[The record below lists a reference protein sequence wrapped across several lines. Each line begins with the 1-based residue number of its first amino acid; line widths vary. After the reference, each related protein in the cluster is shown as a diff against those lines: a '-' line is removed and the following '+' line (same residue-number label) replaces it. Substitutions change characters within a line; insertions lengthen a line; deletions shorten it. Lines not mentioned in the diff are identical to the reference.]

1 MDRDTLLALGEYLN
15 EVIPLDT
22 CDSTLRYTAEWLSST
37 DRPDP
42 AADLEWIRNQGV
54 ICDCDVVIKL
64 YLPSRISK
72 ISDPASG

>member
-1 MDRDTLLALGEYLN
+1 MNRETLLALGEYLN

-22 CDSTLRYTAEWLSST
+22 CDSTLRYTAAWLSST

-42 AADLEWIRNQGV
+42 DSDLAWIQSQGV

-72 ISDPASG
+72 ISDPSTA